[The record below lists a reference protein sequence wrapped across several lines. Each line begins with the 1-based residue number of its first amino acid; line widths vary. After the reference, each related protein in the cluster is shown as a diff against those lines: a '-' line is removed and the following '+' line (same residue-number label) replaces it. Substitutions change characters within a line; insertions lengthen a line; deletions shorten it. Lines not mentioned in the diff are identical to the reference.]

1 MRRGQNEEEKMSHTG
16 DRAIMKTLTLP
27 EAAAFLQMN
36 PESLRQRVKAGAI
49 PGAKP
54 GKCWVF
60 VEEDLVAY
68 LRSLY
73 AANRQAVRV
82 TEKEVKSCHSTAEV
96 RTASG
101 GCASRL
107 PMDAEYAKLL
117 GL

>member
-1 MRRGQNEEEKMSHTG
+1 
-16 DRAIMKTLTLP
+16 MKTLNLP

-60 VEEDLVAY
+60 VEDDLVAY

-73 AANRQAVRV
+73 AADRQAVRV
-82 TEKEVKSCHSTAEV
+82 TNKEVNSCHSTAEA

-107 PMDAEYAKLL
+107 LVDAEYASLL